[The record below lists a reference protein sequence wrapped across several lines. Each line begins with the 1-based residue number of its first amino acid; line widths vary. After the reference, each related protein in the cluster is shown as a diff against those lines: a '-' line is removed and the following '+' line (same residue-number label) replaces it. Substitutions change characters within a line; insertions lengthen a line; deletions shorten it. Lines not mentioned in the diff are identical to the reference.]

1 MNTIDNQ
8 LHAFWLASYYLRL
21 AHRAKKLKKF
31 CGVFSFLIEPNQYF
45 LLQQTLQAEAEQDK
59 QELVIHHKNRRFF
72 IVLLSEF
79 AVVTLRTIK

>member
-1 MNTIDNQ
+1 MSDIDHQ

-21 AHRAKKLKKF
+21 AHRTKTLKKF

-45 LLQQTLQAEAEQDK
+45 LLQQTLQAEKEN
-59 QELVIHHKNRRFF
+59 ELVIHHKNRRFF

-79 AVVTLRTIK
+79 AVVTLRIIK

>member
-1 MNTIDNQ
+1 MGDIDNQ

-21 AHRAKKLKKF
+21 AHRTKKLKKF
-31 CGVFSFLIEPNQYF
+31 CGVFSFLIEPDQYF
-45 LLQQTLQAEAEQDK
+45 LLQQTMQVYEK
-59 QELVIHHKNRRFF
+59 ELVIHHKNRRFF